1 MQFKIAS
8 GELSTLLQNQSK
20 VVPTVYNEMPVL
32 TYFLFE
38 IQDSNLYVTGSDGM
52 MRSRGVLPVIA
63 SEGNAT
69 FAVHPKDI
77 LEYVKGLPDQPL
89 LFDYEAETS
98 TLLMTFEGGYIRF
111 ATSDGELYPKDDKDR
126 EEAETAHV
134 ATMSASAMRRGLDLT
149 IGSMAE
155 DARRPILASVCFD
168 FKAKYLA
175 MVATSTEILTKYTD
189 STVVDPSIVEPA
201 DVRVQSPY
209 QFCLPQ
215 KMANFLRA
223 LLASFTDEEVTLSH
237 TDRKAFFKVGNIE
250 ASTRLVEGRYPPYDS
265 VIPRDNPHRI
275 SIEGRLFVP
284 AIKRMNSFMSSPNHP
299 LVMQMSIEGNL
310 LTVSMDVQD
319 VRQAEQRFPIEN
331 PSNLSMKL
339 RFKVHSFI
347 ALINT
352 IESSNIVF
360 EIADASRAMVIIPS
374 ENPKDTEL
382 TNVIMPIT
390 TAR

>member
-1 MQFKIAS
+1 M
-8 GELSTLLQNQSK
+8 
-20 VVPTVYNEMPVL
+20 
-32 TYFLFE
+32 
-38 IQDSNLYVTGSDGM
+38 
-52 MRSRGVLPVIA
+52 
-63 SEGNAT
+63 
-69 FAVHPKDI
+69 
-77 LEYVKGLPDQPL
+77 
-89 LFDYEAETS
+89 
-98 TLLMTFEGGYIRF
+98 
-111 ATSDGELYPKDDKDR
+111 
-126 EEAETAHV
+126 
-134 ATMSASAMRRGLDLT
+134 DLT

-310 LTVSMDVQD
+310 MTVSMDVQD